1 MARIPRE
8 DIEKIRSKA
17 RIEDVIAHYI
27 PVERSG
33 KSYKA
38 VCPFHDDHDP
48 SMMISADKQLFKCF
62 VCGTSGNVFGF
73 VEQFKKISFPAA
85 VREVA
90 SMIGYD
96 LPDDVYEE
104 KRETEDPKTRRLH
117 DLLETVISYSEYEL
131 SIPENAEIRK
141 YVLDRGITENQIR
154 ETRIGYLP
162 DRNLHVFLSRKG
174 YTDAE
179 IVDSGMA
186 IMRANGLS
194 DLFVSRLTIPI
205 FDENGKPVGFTAR
218 TMINDERKYINTADT
233 VLYDKSKILYNYHR
247 AKDSI
252 RKVGYAVLTEGPM
265 DALALERAG
274 FRNVVASLGT
284 SCTRDQLSLLKKVTN
299 TVLICYDGDRPG
311 QAANFKIG
319 ELAQSLGF
327 TVRIA
332 NNSTGLD
339 PDEIEKKYGTA
350 KNRETIEK
358 ALGFLDFAEVY
369 LRSNYNLDSFD
380 GKKKYAQRMIQL
392 ILKSQDAYERDYF
405 YKKLSESTGLSI
417 KLLEDFSKGVQ
428 IEAPIREKKVYRSS
442 VRERLDLLPQYE
454 ILNQMMK
461 SSEAVTLF
469 EKELGYLTDDSCQ
482 QLQLYISEY
491 YRTHT
496 QMYLADLLSMI
507 PEEPLRKVLQELD
520 GWELLA
526 SEYSE
531 RILTDSMDRIKG
543 LNAQQKK
550 EILREKIKYVSGPE
564 LAKLL
569 KEYEELEKATRK
581 RGIDNG

>member
-174 YTDAE
+174 
-179 IVDSGMA
+179 
-186 IMRANGLS
+186 
-194 DLFVSRLTIPI
+194 
-205 FDENGKPVGFTAR
+205 
-218 TMINDERKYINTADT
+218 
-233 VLYDKSKILYNYHR
+233 
-247 AKDSI
+247 
-252 RKVGYAVLTEGPM
+252 
-265 DALALERAG
+265 
-274 FRNVVASLGT
+274 
-284 SCTRDQLSLLKKVTN
+284 
-299 TVLICYDGDRPG
+299 
-311 QAANFKIG
+311 
-319 ELAQSLGF
+319 
-327 TVRIA
+327 
-332 NNSTGLD
+332 
-339 PDEIEKKYGTA
+339 
-350 KNRETIEK
+350 
-358 ALGFLDFAEVY
+358 
-369 LRSNYNLDSFD
+369 
-380 GKKKYAQRMIQL
+380 
-392 ILKSQDAYERDYF
+392 
-405 YKKLSESTGLSI
+405 
-417 KLLEDFSKGVQ
+417 
-428 IEAPIREKKVYRSS
+428 
-442 VRERLDLLPQYE
+442 
-454 ILNQMMK
+454 
-461 SSEAVTLF
+461 
-469 EKELGYLTDDSCQ
+469 
-482 QLQLYISEY
+482 
-491 YRTHT
+491 
-496 QMYLADLLSMI
+496 
-507 PEEPLRKVLQELD
+507 
-520 GWELLA
+520 
-526 SEYSE
+526 
-531 RILTDSMDRIKG
+531 
-543 LNAQQKK
+543 
-550 EILREKIKYVSGPE
+550 
-564 LAKLL
+564 
-569 KEYEELEKATRK
+569 
-581 RGIDNG
+581 

>member
-339 PDEIEKKYGTA
+339 PDEIEKKYGAA

-392 ILKSQDAYERDYF
+392 ILKS
-405 YKKLSESTGLSI
+405 
-417 KLLEDFSKGVQ
+417 
-428 IEAPIREKKVYRSS
+428 
-442 VRERLDLLPQYE
+442 
-454 ILNQMMK
+454 
-461 SSEAVTLF
+461 
-469 EKELGYLTDDSCQ
+469 
-482 QLQLYISEY
+482 
-491 YRTHT
+491 
-496 QMYLADLLSMI
+496 
-507 PEEPLRKVLQELD
+507 
-520 GWELLA
+520 
-526 SEYSE
+526 
-531 RILTDSMDRIKG
+531 
-543 LNAQQKK
+543 
-550 EILREKIKYVSGPE
+550 
-564 LAKLL
+564 
-569 KEYEELEKATRK
+569 
-581 RGIDNG
+581 